1 MRKDI
6 PKPKVEHV
14 LMAVVKHAED
24 DWKVYLINRG
34 KETLHTVMVTSK
46 GYGSKEGEEQKT
58 STLRHMIPQLEAN
71 EYALIE
77 PMDASVF
84 HLNNEYWVS
93 YFIEKQL
100 YDKKY
105 IFVPDS
111 IKDENLVYIKELD
124 QKGVLH
130 L

>member
-1 MRKDI
+1 MIKDI
-6 PKPKVEHV
+6 PKPQVQNV
-14 LMAVVKHAED
+14 WLAVVKED
-24 DWKVYLINRG
+24 DESWKVYLINRNDYP
-34 KETLHTVMVTSK
+34 LHTVMVTSK
-46 GYGSKEGEEQKT
+46 GYGEKEGEAQKT
-58 STLRHMIPQLEAN
+58 SVLRHMIPHLDAN

-93 YFIEKQL
+93 YFVDKQL

-130 L
+130 R